1 MCTGC
6 CSARR
11 RSWRRWCPPCLT
23 AGSLSKWVL
32 QAAHTAALL
41 LPCASPILL
50 CFTLTQKVQSPIF
63 GNGHVG
69 GWEWAGGWKAGTTN
83 PYLCHVRIHD
93 PGILSVLWLVI
104 AACQYRLRAG
114 PPVRVSADCVKGG
127 EGRGVCFAKQQRR
140 GVSHKSLSTG
150 WSLHGPH
157 IVHTQPAGHCL
168 SLVDTDFL
176 IYIYFPLFCDS
187 FQLSLL
193 RDVFVLIL
201 FLLLAHQWG
210 SEDMMALFVSVYG
223 FISWQ
228 SCLNLNAFAL
238 CSAFV
243 FGFDEAARLFMG
255 DNAVMKWCLF
265 KNKKIIISK

>member
-1 MCTGC
+1 MFTGC

-23 AGSLSKWVL
+23 AGSSSKWVL

-63 GNGHVG
+63 GNGPAG
-69 GWEWAGGWKAGTTN
+69 GWGWAGGWEAGTTN
-83 PYLCHVRIHD
+83 PFLCHVRIHD

-127 EGRGVCFAKQQRR
+127 EGRGVYFAKQQRR

-176 IYIYFPLFCDS
+176 IYIYFPLFCAS

-193 RDVFVLIL
+193 SDVFCFNIVFTACSPVRFRRHDGTFRFCLWLHFMTVVFKSQCIRTL
-201 FLLLAHQWG
+201 FRFCVWLWR
-210 SEDMMALFVSVYG
+210 
-223 FISWQ
+223 
-228 SCLNLNAFAL
+228 SCPAVHGRQ
-238 CSAFV
+238 CC
-243 FGFDEAARLFMG
+243 DE
-255 DNAVMKWCLF
+255 VMLV
-265 KNKKIIISK
+265 